1 MDLRARRSLNSQT
14 PNESAGSSGDLN
26 CPSQLLKLCPAHQT
40 TPLLSLGRVAASLNI
55 AGLLAK
61 DEGKRALGS
70 FKSLGG
76 TYAGLAALA
85 RAADVDIQVLFDLST
100 EQKANLPRLICA
112 SDGNHGLAVAAAARL
127 AGASATVYLHP
138 LVGPDRVDRIKAQGA
153 EVIIVDGSY
162 DDAVIAAGRAAAGG
176 DGVLIADTGE
186 TADDPVV
193 ADVMAGYGVIGEEV
207 LGQLAAQNLPFPSH
221 IFVQAGVGGLAA
233 AMAESLCGMLAMPG
247 KLIVVEP
254 DQAACVGPAL
264 QRRKA
269 VQIPGDLETSADM
282 LACGLASTPALELL
296 LHHSALALEVSESEI
311 AAATQLLCQQPGI
324 STTASGATGLAGLIK
339 ALADPVLRERFD
351 LDVTS
356 CPIIFVT
363 EKVLQP

>member
-1 MDLRARRSLNSQT
+1 MNLRTRLSPSPKT
-14 PNESAGSSGDLN
+14 PNDSAGSSGDSSR
-26 CPSQLLKLCPAHQT
+26 PTQLLKLCPAHRT
-40 TPLLSLGRVAASLNI
+40 TPLLSLDRVAASLNI

-61 DEGKRALGS
+61 DEGERALGS

-85 RAADVDIQVLFDLST
+85 RAADLDIPVLFDLST
-100 EQKANLPRLICA
+100 EQKAKLPRLLCA

-153 EVIIVDGSY
+153 DVIIVDGSY
-162 DDAVIAAGRAAAGG
+162 DDAVIAAGHAAAGG

-193 ADVMAGYGVIGEEV
+193 ADVMAGYGVIGEEI
-207 LGQLAAQNLPFPSH
+207 LRQLAAQNLPFPSH

-233 AMAESLCGMLAMPG
+233 VVAESLCGMLAMPG

-264 QRRKA
+264 HRRKA

-351 LDVTS
+351 LDMTS

-363 EKVLQP
+363 EKVLQA